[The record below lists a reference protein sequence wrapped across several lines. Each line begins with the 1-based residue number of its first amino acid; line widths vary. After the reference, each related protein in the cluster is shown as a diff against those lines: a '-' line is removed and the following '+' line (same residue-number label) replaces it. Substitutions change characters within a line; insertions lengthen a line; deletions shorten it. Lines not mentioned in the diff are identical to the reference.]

1 MVRGGGGFA
10 RRLADG
16 NVTMG
21 GKGPETDRQAIVDYI
36 RAWHGIVPPDP
47 VALAFAEDIA
57 KIIAAF
63 EALEPAPFEGE
74 PSDFL
79 DVLEAFAERRA
90 GRDPA
95 ASGK

>member
-1 MVRGGGGFA
+1 MARDGRGFVH
-10 RRLADG
+10 RFADG

-21 GKGPETDRQAIVDYI
+21 GKGPQIDRQAIVNYI
-36 RAWHGIVPPDP
+36 RTWHDIEPPDP

-74 PSDFL
+74 PADFL

-90 GRDPA
+90 GREPT
-95 ASGK
+95 ASGR